1 MFAFLAGALTV
12 AAGIVGF
19 SFARNFTVR
28 RLRYVDGVRNPVWP
42 WVIGLIAALIAA
54 PVMWL
59 LPLVGTGTAALFGI
73 STGLGAASGVKA
85 IRSGER

>member
-19 SFARNFTVR
+19 AFARNFTVR
-28 RLRYVDGVRNPVWP
+28 RLRYVDGVRNPIWP
-42 WVIGLIAALIAA
+42 WVIGLIAAVLAA
-54 PVMWL
+54 PVMWI
-59 LPLVGTGTAALFGI
+59 LPLVGAGTAAIFGI
-73 STGLGAASGVKA
+73 TTGRGAASGVKA